1 MGDHSPPREDQVPD
15 VLWLRYELLRL
26 AGQSRGRPL
35 GRPEAPAIHCQCR
48 GPVRRYG
55 DMELAQTHGPGPT
68 GQEAFEAFFARTRDR
83 VLQSTLA
90 AFGGEY
96 DTEDAVAEAY
106 ARALA
111 RWADVSA
118 HAAPEAWVM
127 RTAVNLLRDRH
138 RGRLRALRSF
148 PRLVSDGVVEAPVAG
163 IDPVVLAA
171 IRRLP
176 ARQREVLALRVLLDL
191 SAESTASA
199 LGISAQS
206 VGTHLHRALAALRRT
221 FASAGSSPTMQ
232 TDKE

>member
-68 GQEAFEAFFARTRDR
+68 GQEAFEA
-83 VLQSTLA
+83 
-90 AFGGEY
+90 
-96 DTEDAVAEAY
+96 
-106 ARALA
+106 
-111 RWADVSA
+111 
-118 HAAPEAWVM
+118 
-127 RTAVNLLRDRH
+127 
-138 RGRLRALRSF
+138 
-148 PRLVSDGVVEAPVAG
+148 
-163 IDPVVLAA
+163 
-171 IRRLP
+171 
-176 ARQREVLALRVLLDL
+176 
-191 SAESTASA
+191 
-199 LGISAQS
+199 
-206 VGTHLHRALAALRRT
+206 LRRT